1 MQFNITQGVAI
12 LAGIVAIVGYFLNLV
27 DGAVALQTI
36 FASLA
41 VFGIRKSISAQ
52 TPVAGASP
60 YASPTV
66 SWW

>member
-1 MQFNITQGVAI
+1 MNITQITAV
-12 LAGIVAIVGYFLNLV
+12 LAFAVAIVGYFLNLV